1 VTLSERLLERT
12 PVYRLWQ
19 APFADD
25 KLRPIL
31 ASNDLTAARR
41 VLDVGCGPGTNTH
54 HFSGSDYVGVDINPR
69 YIEFARRRHGREF
82 VVADLRTWA
91 FPEHERFDF
100 VLLNSFLHHV
110 ADAEV
115 EEILRAVARTLAPNG
130 AVHVLDLVLPER
142 PSVARWLA
150 RNDRGGHA
158 RPLERWRELLESA
171 FEVERFE
178 PYAIARVGVP
188 LWNMV
193 YCKGRGR
200 R

>member
-130 AVHVLDLVLPER
+130 A
-142 PSVARWLA
+142 
-150 RNDRGGHA
+150 GGHA

-193 YCKGRGR
+193 YFKGRGR